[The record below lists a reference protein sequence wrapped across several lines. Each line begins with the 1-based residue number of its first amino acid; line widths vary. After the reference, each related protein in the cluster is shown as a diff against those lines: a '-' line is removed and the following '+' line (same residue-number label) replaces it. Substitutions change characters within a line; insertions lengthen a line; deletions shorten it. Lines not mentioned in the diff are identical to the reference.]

1 MFKRNFSFKRQ
12 LLMVFLVVGIIP
24 LFLLW
29 IYDTLFI
36 IKSTY
41 DKFDYYTNS
50 NINIASRLIDNNINT
65 YENIVKYIA
74 EDPDVQ
80 RIISKENNKEYLTQS
95 KFNDT
100 QQLYQISNA
109 ILATQTIQIPLH
121 IVNLDKSSRFSTTN
135 YYFTVYNDTR
145 GNFYE
150 KLNKNEDRVVTQV
163 HRRIDGKDSQDTVLV
178 IGKSIVDKNTKEII
192 GYVIAD
198 VYDSYFDDIFEDI
211 SFVKD
216 SNIILMDDNGYI
228 ITDKNDKNFTGFK
241 FNSKYLNQMTN
252 NQGVLNVTLENED
265 YKGYYI
271 TTTNT
276 KIRVMELVPE
286 KYFLKEVFDNMRV
299 LFVLT
304 FFVVTAAICFV
315 LIMSKRISKPIIEMR
330 VLMKEVERGN
340 LKVFLNNSTND
351 EIGELS
357 RGFNDMVHELNML
370 IEQDYKKELLV
381 QKAEFKA
388 LKSQVNPHFLYNS
401 LGLINWLARLGESEA
416 VIETTDALAEFF
428 RYNVNTIED
437 IATVEK
443 EFEQIKSYLIIQN
456 YRYKDSLAININIE
470 EGIKKY
476 SILKLMLQP
485 LVENAIIHGLEEK
498 VGQGLLIINGFEE
511 GDNLCFQIKDNGV
524 GLNNSKKKGE
534 GVGIDN
540 VNKRIKLF
548 YGEDYGISYNKE
560 EQFTVFSVTVPK
572 KERSLSD

>member
-1 MFKRNFSFKRQ
+1 MFKHNFSFKRQ

-74 EDPDVQ
+74 ENPDVQ
-80 RIISKENNKEYLTQS
+80 RIISKENNKEYLIQS

-100 QQLYQISNA
+100 QQLYQISNT

-163 HRRIDGKDSQDTVLV
+163 HRRVDGENSQETVLV

-252 NQGVLNVTLENED
+252 NQGVLDVTLENED
-265 YKGYYI
+265 YKGYYT

-299 LFVLT
+299 LFILT

-315 LIMSKRISKPIIEMR
+315 LIMSKKISKPIIEMR
-330 VLMKEVERGN
+330 VLMKEVEKGN
-340 LKVFLNNSTND
+340 LKVFLNNNTND

-437 IATVEK
+437 IVTVEK
-443 EFEQIKSYLIIQN
+443 ELEQIKSYLIIQN
-456 YRYKDSLAININIE
+456 YRYKDSLQININIE

-485 LVENAIIHGLEEK
+485 LVENAIVHGLEEK

-560 EQFTVFSVTVPK
+560 EQFTIFSVTVPK
-572 KERSLSD
+572 KEMKLSD

>member
-401 LGLINWLARLGESEA
+401 LGLINWLARLGESES